1 MDWSVILEYWP
12 RLLKGVWVTL
22 ELVTLSCLIGTL
34 LSLPLALCRLSTRRW
49 LQRPAK
55 AYIFFFRG
63 TPLLVQIFLIYYGA
77 SQFEPLRNSPLWF
90 LFAQPYF
97 CAVLAFSLNTAAYT
111 GEILRGA
118 LQSIPAGEIEA
129 CKVLGMSPS
138 LMLRRV
144 LLPRAVGTMLPAYGN
159 EVILMLKGSALAST
173 ITLMDLTGVTRTVIA
188 RTYTPIEL
196 FMAAGIIYLVLTLLV
211 LSGFRILERRLNRH
225 RLAG

>member
-22 ELVTLSCLIGTL
+22 ELVALSCLIGAL
-34 LSLPLALCRLSTRRW
+34 LALPLALCRLSARSW
-49 LQRPAK
+49 LQRPAR

-77 SQFEPLRNSPLWF
+77 SQFEPLRNSPLWP

-129 CKVLGMSPS
+129 CKVLGMPPS

-144 LLPRAVGTMLPAYGN
+144 LLPRAFGTMLPAYGN
-159 EVILMLKGSALAST
+159 EIILMLKGSALAST

-196 FMAAGIIYLVLTLLV
+196 FMAAGAIYLVLTLLV
-211 LSGFRILERRLNRH
+211 LTGFRVLECHFNRY
-225 RLAG
+225 RQAG